1 MATLYKRRSVALIA
15 FAVLAVIAG
24 CIPPASNTPLPFAFD
39 PVTEA
44 EPGEVVT
51 SNAVTI
57 SGISQ
62 AVGAT
67 VTAGG
72 TLLVGGAEQGNA
84 TQVSDG
90 DSLAVRV
97 TASDEPGDTITVT
110 VTVGGREA
118 DFSVTTAE
126 ITTSSVTLETVPA
139 GLTEVAP
146 GEQVTLTWT
155 VDAAHD
161 ELVLTTVPATTSTTI
176 TDTEFT
182 VTIPQGL
189 PQIEY
194 VLTASFVGSTPDA
207 SASVVLDVPLWVCQN
222 PDDVINFADPALR
235 ANYDEFFADDPSD
248 DLTCADAR
256 DVTEWNTGHSEGS
269 VGAIESLVGMQHFQ
283 NLVIFNAHWNLVSDL
298 TPVAG
303 LPNLEQLNLDKN
315 LITDLSPLTGHPSLR
330 ILEVWDN
337 GPERDERT
345 DGISDISALA
355 TIPTLEQ
362 LFLSE
367 NDISDLSPLAGL
379 TSVNVIYLIANDIE
393 DISPLAGMTG
403 LQVLRLNANRIT
415 DASVLAN
422 MPAMGWLELNYNFL
436 QDPTLVPL
444 GAFENLFVVFL
455 EGNYFTS
462 FDPLID
468 NVDFPA
474 AEGVPGLPAHRGQP
488 DVATVHIAYNC
499 LTGPEDIAAGLA
511 FEAKGLAVD
520 EGPDGE
526 PRIVR
531 DQVECDAVIGGTG
544 AFNPIE
550 LQQEA
555 IQRLREQGRIR

>member
-1 MATLYKRRSVALIA
+1 MATLIKKRSLALIA

-24 CIPPASNTPLPFAFD
+24 CIPPASNTPLPFAFTPATD
-39 PVTEA
+39 A

-62 AVGAT
+62 PVGAT

-72 TLLVGGAEQGNA
+72 TLLVGGAVQGSA

-97 TASDEPGDTITVT
+97 TASDDPGATVTVT

-126 ITTSSVTLETVPA
+126 VVTSAVTLDTVPG
-139 GLTEVAP
+139 GLTQAAP
-146 GEQVTLTWT
+146 GEQITLTWT

-161 ELVLTTVPATTSTTI
+161 ELVLTTVPATTATTI
-176 TDTEFT
+176 TDPEFT
-182 VTIPQGL
+182 VTIPEGL

-194 VLTASFVGSTPDA
+194 VLTASFVGSIPDA

-222 PDDVINFADPALR
+222 PGDVIFFADPALR
-235 ANYDEFFADDPSD
+235 ANYDEFFDADPSD
-248 DLTCADAR
+248 DLTCADALA
-256 DVTEWNTGHSEGS
+256 VTAWNTGHSEGA

-283 NLVIFNAHWNLVSDL
+283 NLVEFNAHWNLISDL

-315 LITDLSPLTGHPSLR
+315 QITDLSPLAGHPSLR

-362 LFLSE
+362 LFLSQ

-403 LQVLRLNANRIT
+403 LQVLRLSGNRIT

-436 QDPTLVPL
+436 QDPALVPL
-444 GAFENLFVVFL
+444 EGFENLWVVLL
-455 EGNYFTS
+455 EGNFFTS

-468 NVDFPA
+468 NLDFPA
-474 AEGVPGLPAHRGQP
+474 AGPVPGLPAHRGQP
-488 DVATVHIAYNC
+488 TEATVHIAYNC
-499 LTGPEDIAAGLA
+499 LTEAEDIAAGLA
-511 FEAKGLAVD
+511 FEAKGLVVD
-520 EGPDGE
+520 A
-526 PRIVR
+526 PRVVR
-531 DQVECDAVIGGTG
+531 DATECDEFING
-544 AFNPIE
+544 AGEFDALR
-550 LQQEA
+550 LQEEA
-555 IQRLREQGRIR
+555 IKLLREQGRIR